1 MSTAFGAA
9 DILLPDLED
18 MSVWSAVAC
27 DQYTSQPEYWKEAEN
42 LAGDNPSSLKLILP
56 EVYLKSKDVDSRIEK
71 IHENMKKYLSGGLF
85 REYPCSMIYVERMTS
100 DGMRAG
106 IVGAVDLEEY
116 DYHKGSTSLI
126 RATEATV
133 TERIPPRVKIR
144 SGAPLELSHIMMLI
158 DDAEMKV
165 IEPLGAKKQSME
177 KLYDFE
183 LMMGGGHITGYL
195 MGKDE
200 IARVEKA
207 LEALGDAGAFNAKYG
222 FDNTPV
228 LLYAMGDGNHSLASA
243 KEFYER
249 LKAENP
255 EKDMTSHPARYALC
269 ELVNLHCDALR
280 FEAIHRVVTGVDTH
294 KLKKAMEKELEL
306 TDKENALQ
314 HFVIVNGREEQRVF
328 INNPS
333 SNLAVG
339 SLQNFLDKY
348 IAENGGS
355 VDYIHGSE
363 VVRKLSEAED
373 SVGFLLPDMA
383 KEELFPSVIRDG
395 ALPRKTFSMGHA
407 EDKRFYN
414 ECRKIVNS

>member
-9 DILLPDLED
+9 DILLPSLSD

-27 DQYTSQPEYWKEAEN
+27 DQYTSQPEYWKEAEK
-42 LAGDNPSSLKLILP
+42 LAGDHPSSLKLILP
-56 EVYLKSKDVDSRIEK
+56 EVYLRSKDVDSRIEK

-85 REYPCSMIYVERMTS
+85 KEYPCSMIYVERMTS

-158 DDAEMKV
+158 DDAERKV
-165 IEPLGAKKQSME
+165 IEPLGAKKQSMK

-200 IARVEKA
+200 IACVEKA
-207 LEALGDAGAFNAKYG
+207 LEVLGDAETFNAKYG
-222 FDNTPV
+222 FENTPV

-269 ELVNLHCDALR
+269 ELVNLHCDALK

-294 KLKKAMEKELEL
+294 KLIKAMENELEL
-306 TDKENALQ
+306 TDKDNDLQ
-314 HFVIVNGREEQRVF
+314 HFDIVNGGEEQRVF

-373 SVGFLLPDMA
+373 SIGFLLPDMA